1 MNYNFLTNKG
11 GGVCV
16 YSAPDIEVISINA
29 EKGFAASPENLD
41 YGDSGVPGL
50 DPDVN
55 DNGDY

>member
-11 GGVCV
+11 GGIS

-29 EKGFAASPENLD
+29 EKGFAASPEDLN